1 MAKKGAQ
8 VSLWSICIPACKIT
22 CVDLRIS
29 RKKKVLR
36 LPRETDTEFPATICS
51 KAKEGPGNSADVMKG
66 LLIDVLRRC
75 KSHNVEF
82 S

>member
-1 MAKKGAQ
+1 MWISEFLEKK
-8 VSLWSICIPACKIT
+8 L
-22 CVDLRIS
+22 
-29 RKKKVLR
+29 LR
-36 LPRETDTEFPATICS
+36 LPREADTEFPATICS
-51 KAKEGPGNSADVMKG
+51 KVKESPSANVMKG